1 MKAIRGISQG
11 QIKNDGEE
19 QYRHAS

>member
-1 MKAIRGISQG
+1 MKGIREISQG
-11 QIKNDGEE
+11 QIKDDGEE